1 MHITGENQ
9 LATVK
14 IGLIG
19 KTNTGKTTFY
29 NSATTQG
36 AEISNYPFT
45 TKSPNTGVGHA
56 ATLCVHRELGVTQ
69 DSPKNSSCIDGWRII
84 PIEIIDLPGLIKGA
98 WEGRGLGNQF
108 LSVAAQ
114 SDALLHVVDA
124 SGSID
129 AEGKITSPGDGDPV
143 ADIADI
149 EDELG
154 MWYLKLFE
162 NSFDKIVRIQKTS
175 PMTDFA
181 QTISEQMHNIGVK
194 RSHVVEVLNKLKLYE
209 DIESWSNDQKQ
220 DFAWNLR
227 EVSKPTLI
235 VANKMDV
242 PEAAK
247 NFSKIR
253 ESYHDMIVVPASA
266 ESELTL
272 RRAEQ
277 SGVIK
282 YLPGEE
288 RFDIVKGAKLSEKQN
303 WALEHINKA
312 ILGEYLR
319 TGVQFAL
326 NVAVFKILRMNAV
339 YPVSDPAKFSDN
351 SGNILPDVHLMP
363 TGSTVTDLASSIH
376 SDLARGLIYAVD
388 ARTGL
393 RLPVDY
399 QLKDRDVLS
408 IVSATKKF
416 ETRKQM

>member
-1 MHITGENQ
+1 LSSPRRQKETAAIR
-9 LATVK
+9 

-19 KTNTGKTTFY
+19 KTNTGKTTFF
-29 NSATTQG
+29 NSATTQS

-45 TKSPNTGVGHA
+45 TKSPNAGVGHA
-56 ATLCVHRELGVTQ
+56 ATICVHRELGVKT
-69 DSPKNSSCIDGWRII
+69 DNPRNSVCIDGWRIV

-108 LSVAAQ
+108 LTVAAQ
-114 SDALLHVVDA
+114 SDALLHIVDA

-129 AEGKITSPGDGDPV
+129 ADGKIASPGVGDPV

-149 EDELG
+149 EEELA

-162 NSFDKIVRIQKTS
+162 NAFEKIVRVMKGS
-175 PMTDFA
+175 PSSDFA
-181 QTISEQMHNIGVK
+181 ETVSVQLMGVGI
-194 RSHVVEVLNKLKLYE
+194 RRAHVQEACNRRKLYGEEIERWTE
-209 DIESWSNDQKQ
+209 DEKRE
-220 DFAWNLR
+220 FAWTLR

-242 PEAAK
+242 PNATK
-247 NFSKIR
+247 NFEKIR
-253 ESYHDMIVVPASA
+253 ESYHDMIVVPCSA

-277 SGVIK
+277 SGVIT

-288 RFDIVKGAKLSEKQN
+288 RFDLVKGAKLTEKQE

-326 NVAVFKILRMNAV
+326 NVAVFKLLRMNAV
-339 YPVSDPAKFSDN
+339 YPVSDPTKYSDG
-351 SGNILPDVHLMP
+351 SGNILPDVFLMQS
-363 TGSTVTDLASSIH
+363 GSTVSDLAMSIH

-408 IVSATKKF
+408 IVSATKKS
-416 ETRKQM
+416 EHK